1 MTNIG
6 LHYCIS
12 KRLVQPSTSTA
23 GAEARIKTEPVSS
36 ATATAA
42 VGASRSVSLGGPTG
56 GGSGA
61 AGAGPGGSAGGPGSC
76 LEENNSKFE
85 IGEDVAFVASVMQHA
100 QEVASLGE
108 LGKATDP

>member
-1 MTNIG
+1 M
-6 LHYCIS
+6 
-12 KRLVQPSTSTA
+12 QPSTSTGPA
-23 GAEARIKTEPVSS
+23 DSTMKNESVNASAVS
-36 ATATAA
+36 
-42 VGASRSVSLGGPTG
+42 VGASRSTPLGNLQNAGEAGTPGAVS
-56 GGSGA
+56 
-61 AGAGPGGSAGGPGSC
+61 GSANNRSPGDC